1 MPIYCN
7 TYLYKIWVKLKNSAN
22 APSPQTKKKSIGRLS
37 LDADQPTMN
46 RRVAK
51 SPRTILP
58 IKMKKGR
65 LTAGKC
71 KISSQ
76 DSGLEVNVLAH
87 LQSFASKNFFH

>member
-1 MPIYCN
+1 MQHLSVQDLSKTKEQRKRRP
-7 TYLYKIWVKLKNSAN
+7 
-22 APSPQTKKKSIGRLS
+22 PPPPTKKKSIGRLS

-51 SPRTILP
+51 SPRTTLP

-76 DSGLEVNVLAH
+76 DCGLECAE
-87 LQSFASKNFFH
+87 FRC